1 MTETTVVTDD
11 DGGGEVE
18 AVQAAASLAAA
29 HEAGAAGAEAA
40 HATETAEEASA
51 RAANAE
57 AVASSAASTAA
68 TGVTADEAAAIA
80 DRQVETAFDRL
91 ANVLTAQQAPP
102 QAEVK
107 PESSEPAADK
117 PPTNVA
123 KKKKRKTLR
132 ERWEG
137 AE

>member
-1 MTETTVVTDD
+1 MTETTVVAD
-11 DGGGEVE
+11 DGGADEVD

-91 ANVLTAQQAPP
+91 ANLLAAQQAPAQP
-102 QAEVK
+102 EVK
-107 PESSEPAADK
+107 VETAPAPDK
-117 PPTNVA
+117 PPADVA

-132 ERWEG
+132 ERWEEIG
-137 AE
+137 